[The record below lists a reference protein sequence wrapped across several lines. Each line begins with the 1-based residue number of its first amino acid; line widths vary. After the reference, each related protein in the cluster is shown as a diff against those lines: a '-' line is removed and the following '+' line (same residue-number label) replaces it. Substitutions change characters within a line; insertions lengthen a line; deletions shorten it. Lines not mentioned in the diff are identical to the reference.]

1 MATIPKEKDHLTQ
14 SILRDDPWKLLR
26 QLSLPAIIGMS
37 INGINSFFDAL
48 FVGQMAGQEA
58 LAAISLAFPLV
69 FVTGGLSAM
78 IGVGGSS
85 ILSMAIGAEDVDTQE
100 KVFGSVTIL
109 AAIVSAILM
118 AIGIYFAPELIGMLG
133 GEGDIL
139 EMGVTYY
146 RITLWG
152 AFFRIYAVD
161 VNMLIRAEGKIKEAM
176 THSISAAL
184 LNIILNPIFIGVFGL
199 GVAGAAWGTVIA
211 MAVFT
216 LIGVVYFYRG
226 RANYPVNLKKYS
238 LEKKMIS
245 PILKIGVSAMMLQIM
260 FFVQQSV
267 VFKLIDIY
275 GTDWDIALMG
285 ASYRILLL
293 MLFPGFGFAMAMQ
306 PVVGI
311 NYGAN
316 QLDRVKKAFKIF
328 TIASTLVIVVCWS
341 FMMVFPEAVLSLMLP
356 DADFTKNDLFNFR
369 MMIFAMPLFPLFF
382 MSTTLFQAVG
392 KAKEAGFMTVLRDLG
407 LFIPAVILLPIYF
420 GVSGVYWGGVPS
432 NVIMLGVCVWL
443 LWGLFKK
450 WEKLT
455 NTTS

>member
-1 MATIPKEKDHLTQ
+1 MAIISTSKDHLTQ
-14 SILRDDPWKLLR
+14 SILQDDPWKLMR

-58 LAAISLAFPLV
+58 LAAISLAFPLI

-85 ILSMAIGAEDVDTQE
+85 ILSMAIGADDKDTQE

-109 AAIVSAILM
+109 AAIVSAVLM
-118 AIGIYFAPELIGMLG
+118 AFGIYFAPELIGMLG

-146 RITLWG
+146 RITMYG

-161 VNMLIRAEGKIKEAM
+161 VNMLIRAEGKIREAM
-176 THSISAAL
+176 THSISAAV
-184 LNIILNPIFIGVFGL
+184 LNIILNPIFIGVL
-199 GVAGAAWGTVIA
+199 DMGVAGAAWSTVIA
-211 MAVFT
+211 MVTFT
-216 LIGVVYFYRG
+216 TLGVIYFYRG
-226 RANYPVNLKKYS
+226 RPNYPVNLRRYS

-245 PILKIGVSAMMLQIM
+245 PILKIGISAMMLQLM

-311 NYGAN
+311 NFGAG

-328 TIASTLVIVVCWS
+328 SLASTLVIAVCWS
-341 FMMVFPEAVLSLMLP
+341 FMMTFPGLVLGLMLP
-356 DADFTKNDLFNFR
+356 DADFTANDLFNFR
-369 MMIFAMPLFPLFF
+369 MMIFALPLFPLFF
-382 MSTTLFQAVG
+382 MSTTLFQSIGQA
-392 KAKEAGFMTVLRDLG
+392 KAAGLMTVMRDLV
-407 LFIPAVILLPIYF
+407 LFVPAVIILPWYF
-420 GVSGVYWGGVPS
+420 GVDGVYWGGVPS
-432 NVIMLGVCVWL
+432 NIIMLGVCGWWL
-443 LWGLFKK
+443 WRLFGK
-450 WEKLT
+450 WEKRP
-455 NTTS
+455 